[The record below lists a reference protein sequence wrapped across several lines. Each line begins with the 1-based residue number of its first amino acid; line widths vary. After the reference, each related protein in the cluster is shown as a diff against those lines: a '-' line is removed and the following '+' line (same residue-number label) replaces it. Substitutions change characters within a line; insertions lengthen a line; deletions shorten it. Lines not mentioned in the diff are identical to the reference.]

1 MRPHP
6 SSCERFFFVVVACLT
21 AEARAEPPTLP
32 SRPPNIVF
40 VMADDLGSA
49 ELSCAGQQRFA
60 TPNLDR
66 FAHAGL
72 RFTQAYAGAP
82 VCAPSRCSLLTGR
95 DLGHAYIRDNA
106 DDSAGNQ
113 LPIRDEDFTLAESLH
128 AAGYATAC
136 VGKWGLGFVGN
147 SGDPQT
153 QGFDHFFG
161 CLGQV
166 HAHNHYPDYLFDDG
180 KRIEL
185 DGKTYAPDLF
195 LERALRFLD
204 SERERPFFLYYA
216 TTVPHLALQ
225 VPEDSLAEFADRF
238 DETPYDGKKGYRAH
252 PKPRAAYAAM
262 VARLDRDFGTLLAKL
277 DELGIAENTIV
288 VFTSDNGATFDVG
301 GYDPKF
307 FAGNGNLHG
316 SKGTLYEGGIRVPS
330 IVRWTKHIAEDRIC
344 ERPIAHFDWF
354 PTLAAIAHSAPPT
367 ETEGVDLGPVL
378 FDAGALPERVLYFEH
393 AAGGGWQAAR
403 EGNWKIVRRFDAK
416 EPTKSKTQLFDLSS
430 DPRESTDLASSEPPT
445 LERMLKCLER
455 RERPVVASFAL
466 PIDPK

>member
-1 MRPHP
+1 MRSHP
-6 SSCERFFFVVVACLT
+6 LSCERFFVVLLACFT
-21 AEARAEPPTLP
+21 ASARAEPPTLP

-66 FAHAGL
+66 FARDGL

-106 DDSAGNQ
+106 DDSSGNQ

-136 VGKWGLGFVGN
+136 VGKWGLGFTGN
-147 SGDPQT
+147 AGDPQT

-161 CLGQV
+161 YLGQV
-166 HAHNHYPDYLFDDG
+166 HAHNHYPNYLYDDG

-204 SERERPFFLYYA
+204 AERERPFFLYYA

-225 VPEDSLAEFADRF
+225 VPDDALAEFADRF
-238 DETPYDGKKGYRAH
+238 EETPYDGKKGYRAH

-262 VARLDRDFGTLLAKL
+262 VTRLDRDFGALMAKL
-277 DELGIAENTIV
+277 DDLGLTEDTIV
-288 VFTSDNGATFDVG
+288 VFTSDNGATFELG

-307 FAGNGNLHG
+307 FAGNGSLRG

-330 IVRWTKHIAEDRIC
+330 IVRWPKHIAENRIC
-344 ERPIAHFDWF
+344 EQPIAHFDWF
-354 PTLAAIAHSAPPT
+354 PTLAAIAQSTPPK
-367 ETEGVDLGPVL
+367 ETEGVDLAPVL
-378 FDAGALPERVLYFEH
+378 VGNGALPERALYFEH

-416 EPTKSKTQLFDLSS
+416 DRAKSKIELFDLSS
-430 DPRESTDLASSEPPT
+430 DPSEKTDVASSRTEIRDHMSELLMDRTRPT
-445 LERMLKCLER
+445 VPSFFL
-455 RERPVVASFAL
+455 PV
-466 PIDPK
+466 DR